1 MGFEPAHL
9 EAGHVRIFPGST
21 TTDEFEFNQQ
31 ATDDRPEFS
40 SRRSKTG
47 RSSSIAR
54 KSKSYDNFGEPNLL
68 DEDTTTTTTT
78 TTTTPEPELPE
89 VDFVPLAEPAFPPPS
104 LYGAPEVTTE
114 APVQIVNR
122 TFGYIC
128 EFTVFEEL
136 CVIDVEC
143 DVFGN
148 ELTNNTRWGSNLFP
162 IHNNLLSPHTLLN

>member
-1 MGFEPAHL
+1 M
-9 EAGHVRIFPGST
+9 
-21 TTDEFEFNQQ
+21 
-31 ATDDRPEFS
+31 
-40 SRRSKTG
+40 
-47 RSSSIAR
+47 
-54 KSKSYDNFGEPNLL
+54 
-68 DEDTTTTTTT
+68 
-78 TTTTPEPELPE
+78 
-89 VDFVPLAEPAFPPPS
+89 DFVPLAEPAFPPPS

-148 ELTNNTRWGSNLFP
+148 ELTNNTRWDSNLFP
-162 IHNNLLSPHTLLN
+162 DPQQSPFAPHIAQLRLLLLAIWVGVWWLYAESVCIKLFSSQAAQLSIYFHCLSVLILVLHLRTS